1 MNNKNLIGKYNN
13 RDFKVNTH
21 YRTLDVSTWGYK
33 KKDVL
38 SMLKS
43 TEGILPR
50 YYLPDCKELYYDN
63 YIYKKTKKGYRIG
76 CQFYP
81 NDFLDKVKNAL
92 LTMK

>member
-43 TEGILPR
+43 TEGLLQR
-50 YYLPDCKELYYDN
+50 HLLPDCKHRSTPYV
-63 YIYKKTKKGYRIG
+63 YKRTLKGYRIG

>member
-43 TEGILPR
+43 TEGKLQR
-50 YYLPDCKELYYDN
+50 YYTSNCKENDGDYT
-63 YIYKKTKKGYRIG
+63 YKKTKKGYRIG

-81 NDFLDKVKNAL
+81 NDFLDKIKNAL